1 MRTVEAVPQEII
13 INPED
18 KAVVVTPEVNKA
30 FPEVVEAFQDV
41 DEAFWNYPE
50 AYLEKLEQS
59 VFSFRSK
66 GGLRARVT
74 GSLIPG
80 ENPGDE
86 LAVVYAPFSDGPPNS
101 STEDIW
107 RYMMEQEPIS
117 KGKAAPNSWS
127 QVTKSSV
134 LSELLRFAND
144 DMPVLTI
151 FSPVPTRAY
160 NSWERRDFKRGDFR
174 PVANITEEAIDIVQQ
189 KLHGRDSETQIT
201 KLHLH
206 GASLGASNAIGA
218 GCEFHQRGY
227 DFDVRSV
234 TAQELIIGPKN
245 ILDLAA
251 KFTVRSTVG
260 EASDLVVP
268 ADYAR
273 IAQPAMRRMIDR
285 DGYELAT
292 FGRMLKGMS
301 KRTYLKGL
309 TVSGSNMTP
318 QNIDHLLES
327 DVPLVVAL
335 AENSGLTQ
343 DTAKYLAGHEDL
355 IHIRAEKGHKADRL
369 VDEHV
374 ALTAL
379 IAALNIRRSR

>member
-1 MRTVEAVPQEII
+1 MNAEAIPQEII

-30 FPEVVEAFQDV
+30 FPELAEAFQDAN
-41 DEAFWNYPE
+41 EAFWHDTTD
-50 AYLEKLEQS
+50 YLENLGQS

-74 GSLIPG
+74 ASLITG
-80 ENPGDE
+80 ENPGNE

-101 STEDIW
+101 STEDI
-107 RYMMEQEPIS
+107 RDYMLQRKPIS
-117 KGKAAPNSWS
+117 KSRAAPNSWS
-127 QVTKSSV
+127 QVTKSVV
-134 LSELLRFAND
+134 LSELLRFADD

-151 FSPVPTRAY
+151 FSPVPTGAY
-160 NSWERRDFKRGDFR
+160 NYWQRREFKLGDFR
-174 PVANITEEAIDIVQQ
+174 SAANITEEAVDIVQE

-218 GCEFHQRGY
+218 GSEFHQRGY
-227 DFDVRSV
+227 DFDIRSV

-245 ILDLAA
+245 IPDLAA
-251 KFTVRSTVG
+251 KFMVKSTVG
-260 EASDLVVP
+260 EASDIIVP
-268 ADYAR
+268 ADYPR
-273 IAQPAMRRMIDR
+273 IKEPHMRNLIDR

-292 FGRMLKGMS
+292 FGRMLNGMS

-309 TVSGSNMTP
+309 TKPGKNMMP
-318 QNIDHLLES
+318 HNIEYLLEN

-343 DTAKYLAGHEDL
+343 DTAKYLTGHEDV
-355 IHIRAEKGHKADRL
+355 IHIRAESGHKANHL
-369 VDEHV
+369 VNEHV

-379 IAALNIRRSR
+379 IATLNIRRSR